1 MLNNLPLWKN
11 VSQLGRAHGPN
22 LWHEKVCDRQGSFQH
37 PLPIFHEYLIIIP
50 QKFLM
55 KNTIIRICMVFTK
68 VAIKHDDK
76 GRFSTVR
83 IEYKATILGK
93 DKW

>member
-1 MLNNLPLWKN
+1 
-11 VSQLGRAHGPN
+11 
-22 LWHEKVCDRQGSFQH
+22 
-37 PLPIFHEYLIIIP
+37 
-50 QKFLM
+50 
-55 KNTIIRICMVFTK
+55 MVFTK